1 MAYDDIKSR
10 GATKGSKPDA
20 GGAVLRQVPV
30 LGTVKNNIDPNRSG
44 RIQVYIGDFG
54 GLDPDDNSS
63 WVTVSYMSSFYGMT
77 ECTAPS
83 TGYGDFLRNPA
94 SYGVWN
100 SPPDIG
106 STVIC
111 LFINGDPNFGFYI
124 GGVPDAEA
132 LHMVPAIGGSE
143 YIIPNQGEA
152 NSLGGATRLPATN
165 INSNNQNLVGSSNF
179 LNEPKPVHSYVASIL
194 SQQGLVRDPV
204 RGVIGSS
211 AQRESPSRVG
221 WGVSTPGRPI
231 YEGGFTDETIAD
243 AASRTATQP
252 AALQIIG
259 RRGGHTLVM
268 DDGDL
273 SGRDQLVRIR
283 SALGHQILMSDDSQ
297 TLFIIHSNGQSWIE
311 LGKEGTIDMYAT
323 NSVNIRTQGDLNLHA
338 DNNININTKKNLNI
352 AAENINIQSEKD
364 LNQRA
369 GQNLNIYAQA
379 QYTVKVNGPM
389 SMFSSGE
396 SSYGSSATTFINGSR
411 VNLNTGSASLVP
423 QPIKPIQLIAHTD
436 ALFDKTKGWL
446 ASPGSLL
453 SIVSRAPTHQPYAM
467 ANKGV
472 DVKVNNNASA
482 ALPGAPPAAVVQ
494 ANNNANQAA
503 TTQNVPPVTAPV
515 AATVPQTGAVSTAI
529 GAGAAATMVSQAAVL
544 AATGAAKDAV
554 KQGAAVVETAA
565 GSVAAIGK
573 LGQTPLQLEQ
583 SGILKPGSA
592 ALINSLVATGVSI
605 EVAITPN
612 MFTGKDGIN
621 NLQDLIKNVNAQVNA
636 QVTNFQQAQ
645 TQLTNAGILTGKES
659 STQIAGITM
668 STALVGL
675 QSTVDFI
682 KTTAST
688 VTGAISKIV
697 ENPIAAATSL
707 LGTAKTLIA
716 GGNIAGDLANNLKGS
731 IDKIGGT
738 LTANAKAIGAG
749 LTSLVDNVK
758 GAAAGAYAS
767 IVQNI
772 PTLEAGKPQ
781 NVKEIAEAATKK
793 LQDVATS
800 TVDTLKNA
808 ASGLTGPGNLLKNA
822 TGLVKTAVDT
832 VGSALNPTKLL
843 SGLVST
849 ATSAINTATSAI
861 NTVKSAITTA
871 TSASDVATGLS
882 NIPGGDNAVAA
893 VVDNI
898 TNSVNQIPGVA
909 QVKGLINEKITPN
922 LAAIGTAL
930 PNNLGSGLIN
940 AATGLKDKLA
950 SQINDLSSGKAT
962 LADLAATGL
971 PASAAASLNS
981 AIGAL
986 SSAGTADIKMPVAA
1000 LNTTD
1005 RTELTAQISS
1015 VLGST
1020 KIPVPNFSGGISSS
1034 ARAGISRLDDLL
1046 NQQRKL
1052 VVEKEAQGKVADA
1065 ARKAFLEAKN
1075 NLPAG
1080 DPKIEELKVVY
1091 IAEVDKF
1098 TEITKKIS
1106 AIADQA

>member
-30 LGTVKNNIDPNRSG
+30 LGTVKNNVDPNRSG

-83 TGYGDFLRNPA
+83 TGNGDFLRNPA

-165 INSNNQNLVGSSNF
+165 INSNNQNLVSSSDF
-179 LNEPKPVHSYVASIL
+179 LKAPKPVHSYVASIL

-231 YEGGFTDETIAD
+231 YEGGFTDETIKS
-243 AASRTATQP
+243 AAKAETQP

-268 DDGDL
+268 DDGDI

-364 LNQRA
+364 LTQRA
-369 GQNLNIYAQA
+369 GNNLNIYAQA

-482 ALPGAPPAAVVQ
+482 ALPSAPPAAVAQ
-494 ANNNANQAA
+494 ANNSANQAA
-503 TTQNVPPVTAPV
+503 TTQNVPPVTPPV
-515 AATVPQTGAVSTAI
+515 AATVPQNNPVSKAI
-529 GAGAAATMVSQAAVL
+529 DKGTAAAMVAQSSVL
-544 AATGAAKDAV
+544 AATGAAKNAV
-554 KQGAAVVETAA
+554 KQGAAIVETGAA
-565 GSVAAIGK
+565 PVVVIGK
-573 LGQTPLQLEQ
+573 LGQTPLQLEKA
-583 SGILKPGSA
+583 GILKPGSA
-592 ALINSLVATGVSI
+592 ALINSAIAAGASI
-605 EVAITPN
+605 DEAITPN

-621 NLQDLIKNVNAQVNA
+621 NLKDLTNNVNAQVNA
-636 QVTNFQQAQ
+636 QITNFQQAQ
-645 TQLTNAGILTGKES
+645 TQLTNAGILTGNES
-659 STQIAGITM
+659 STQLAGITM

-697 ENPIAAATSL
+697 ENPAAAVTSL

-738 LTANAKAIGAG
+738 LTANAKSIGAG
-749 LTSLVDNVK
+749 LTSLVDTVK
-758 GAAAGAYAS
+758 GAAAGAYEA
-767 IVQNI
+767 VVKNI

-781 NVKEIAEAATKK
+781 NVREITEAATQK
-793 LQDVATS
+793 LQDAATS

-808 ASGLTGPGNLLKNA
+808 ASGLTGPGDLLKNA
-822 TGLVKTAVDT
+822 GGLVKTAVDT
-832 VGSALNPTKLL
+832 IGSAINPTKLL
-843 SGLVST
+843 GGLVST
-849 ATSAINTATSAI
+849 VTSAVNTA
-861 NTVKSAITTA
+861 KSAISSV

-882 NIPGGDNAVAA
+882 NIPGGDKAVAA
-893 VVDNI
+893 VVDNV

-909 QVKGLINEKITPN
+909 QVKGLINEKINPN
-922 LAAIGTAL
+922 LAVIGTAL
-930 PNNLGSGLIN
+930 PTNLGSGLIN
-940 AATGLKDKLA
+940 AATGLKDKLS
-950 SQINDLSSGKAT
+950 SQLSDLSSGKTT
-962 LADLAATGL
+962 LADLVSTGL

-986 SSAGTADIKMPVAA
+986 SSSGTADIKMPVAA
-1000 LNTTD
+1000 LNTID

-1015 VLGST
+1015 VLGNA
-1020 KIPVPNFSGGISSS
+1020 KIPIPNFSGKITIASSPEDLAKQGEVLTQINALRES
-1034 ARAGISRLDDLL
+1034 RFDLVKAERDARYELSQAK
-1046 NQQRKL
+1046 QKL
-1052 VVEKEAQGKVADA
+1052 PPGDTTIIE
-1065 ARKAFLEAKN
+1065 LEAAYKASSKKVID
-1075 NLPAG
+1075 LDAQ
-1080 DPKIEELKVVY
+1080 IQELSQR
-1091 IAEVDKF
+1091 A
-1098 TEITKKIS
+1098 S
-1106 AIADQA
+1106 